1 MQYRAFGKS
10 GERVSALGFGCMR
23 LPLTNPAKPESID
36 IVQVRKMV
44 DYAIEHGINYYD
56 TAYGYHEQRSEP
68 VMGEILEG
76 LRQKILL
83 ATKLPVWFVNEQK
96 DMERL
101 LQEQMRRLRTDY
113 LDMYLL
119 HALNA
124 KSFQSI
130 QSFDVFSFLDQKK
143 KEGAI
148 RFAGFSFHD
157 ELPVF
162 KEIIDAYNWDF
173 CQIQLNYMDT
183 NYQAGI
189 EGLHYAAS
197 KGIAVIIMEPLKG
210 GKLSL
215 PPASVWEI
223 FQASNRVWSPTEWAF
238 RWLGNFK
245 DVHLILSG
253 MNNQNQLEENVKTF
267 DSVKPQQLTE
277 EDLFVVGKVIDA
289 LQSIKSISC
298 TRCLYC
304 MPCPHGVHIPDN
316 FDVYNS
322 AFLFNQKRD
331 SRITYQKFMAERKRA
346 SSCIACGECVP
357 KCPQQL
363 PIPDLMKDVHDFLSQ
378 PIEEK
383 PS

>member
-1 MQYRAFGKS
+1 MQYRTFGKS
-10 GERVSALGFGCMR
+10 EERVSVLGFGCMR
-23 LPLTNPAKPESID
+23 LPLTNPSKPESID
-36 IVQVRKMV
+36 IDQVRKMTN
-44 DYAIEHGINYYD
+44 YAIEHGINYFD

-68 VMGEILEG
+68 VMGAILEG
-76 LRQKILL
+76 LRHKILL
-83 ATKLPVWFVNEQK
+83 ATKLPVWFVNEQN

-101 LQEQMRRLRTDY
+101 FQEQMRRLRTDY

-143 KEGAI
+143 TEGAI

-173 CQIQLNYMDT
+173 CQIQLNYLDT

-189 EGLHYAAS
+189 EGLHYAAD
-197 KGIAVIIMEPLKG
+197 KGVAVIIMEPLKG

-215 PPASVWEI
+215 PPDSVREI
-223 FQASNRVWSPTEWAF
+223 FQTSNRGWSPTEWAF
-238 RWLGNFK
+238 RWLGNFA

-253 MNNQNQLEENVKTF
+253 MSNHNQLEENVKTF
-267 DSVKPQQLTE
+267 DSLNPQQLTE
-277 EDLFVVGKVIDA
+277 QDILVIRKVVDT
-289 LQSIKSISC
+289 LQSIKSVSC

-322 AFLFNQKRD
+322 AFLFDQKRD
-331 SRITYQKFMAERKRA
+331 SRITYQKFMAEKKRA
-346 SSCIACGECVP
+346 SSCIDCGECVP

-363 PIPDLMKDVHDFLSQ
+363 QIPDLMKEVHEFLSQ
-378 PIEEK
+378 SIEE
-383 PS
+383 